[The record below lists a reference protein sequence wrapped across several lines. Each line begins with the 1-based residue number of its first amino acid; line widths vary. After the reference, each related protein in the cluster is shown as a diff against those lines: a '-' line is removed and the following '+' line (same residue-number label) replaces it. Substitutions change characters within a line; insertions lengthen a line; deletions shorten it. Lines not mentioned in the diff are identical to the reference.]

1 MINYNNPDLW
11 YDDAVHKDLLITDG
25 TVTVSGTTYTVT
37 GATVTITNELIEAEA
52 FELHQSL
59 CSEPQLR
66 FGASEAAAVSFV
78 IHDNIPTI
86 KGKKIKV
93 YIIPD
98 SDASEMLQIGVFK
111 VAEDKLSADRTKRTI
126 TAYDALYDILNAD
139 LAGWYDSILP
149 NSTSSVTLA
158 QLRFALFAY
167 LNIDVETTTLA
178 NDSMIIKRTIEP
190 ETLSGADVIRAI
202 CEINGVFGTI
212 TNEGKFKFVELTAGL
227 DNGLFPSETLYPA
240 DDLYPQD
247 VNQDVKVLGHGY
259 YIDVSFEDYLSEAI
273 TQLTIRTD
281 DEDAGV
287 TVGTSGNRYIITG
300 NFLVYGY
307 NATDLT
313 TVATNCFGKIR
324 NRYYKPCTVN
334 AVGNPLFE
342 VGDGIRIRTTYRGI
356 VTYILERKL
365 SGIQALRDQYTAQG
379 EQYFGEQLNS
389 VSSQIKQLSGKTM
402 KIQTDVDGVKVDV
415 SDLDTRESSHY
426 SQTSR
431 DISLKVSKGDV
442 VNELDYEMSGIDI
455 TSNSIA
461 VQSTGTFT
469 VNSTNFQLDEDGK
482 ATLTNAELDSV
493 TLTGGEIEMDEG
505 SGLSLFHGG
514 IAVTGTWL
522 DINGRNAGGGSSTF
536 WDVAINGD
544 EVHINYQGQDTKIY
558 NCSLITN
565 TDTTTNSNRISMYDS
580 GAGISLIGNEG
591 SRIAIDNTSTA
602 YDILLDGSVNIGN
615 GSSND
620 IRIKGR
626 DVKWESITIDGT
638 TRRFLVEDV

>member
-1 MINYNNPDLW
+1 MINYNNPELW

-25 TVTVSGTTYTVT
+25 VVTVSGSNYTVT

-66 FGASEAAAVSFV
+66 FGASEAASVSFV

-86 KGKKIKV
+86 KGKTIKV

-98 SDASEMLQIGVFK
+98 SDASEMIQIGVFK
-111 VAEDKLSADRTKRTI
+111 VAEDKMSADRTKRSI

-139 LAGWYDSILP
+139 LAGWYNNILP

-158 QLRFALFAY
+158 QFRFALFAY
-167 LNIDVETTTLA
+167 LNIEVETATLA
-178 NDSMIIKRTIEP
+178 NDSIIIRRTIDP

-202 CEINGVFGTI
+202 CEINGVFGKI
-212 TNEGKFKFVELTAGL
+212 SNEGKFKFVELTAGL
-227 DNGLFPSETLYPA
+227 DDGLFPSETLYPA

-247 VNQDVKVLGHGY
+247 VNHDIKVLNHGY
-259 YIDVSFEDYLSEAI
+259 YIDVTFEDYLSEAI

-281 DEDAGV
+281 DEDVGV
-287 TVGTSGNRYIITG
+287 TVGTNGNRYVITG
-300 NFLVYGY
+300 NFLVFGY
-307 NATDLT
+307 NATALT
-313 TVATNCFGKIR
+313 SVANNCLGKIG
-324 NRYYKPCTVN
+324 NRYYKPSTVT

-342 VGDGIRIRTTYRGI
+342 VGDGIRIRTTFRGI

-365 SGIQALRDQYTAQG
+365 SGIQALRDTYTAQG
-379 EQYFGEQLNS
+379 EQYYGEQLNS
-389 VSSQIKQLSGKTM
+389 MTSQIKQLSGKTT
-402 KIQTDVDGVKVDV
+402 KIKKDVDGVKVEV
-415 SDLDTRESSHY
+415 NDLDTRESSHY
-426 SQTSR
+426 SQTSGQ
-431 DISLKVSKGDV
+431 IQLKVSKDDIV
-442 VNELDYEMSGIDI
+442 SDLNAKMSGITI
-455 TSNSIA
+455 TSDSIE
-461 VQSTGTFT
+461 VSSSGTFT
-469 VNSTNFQLDEDGK
+469 VDSTNFQLDEDGK

-514 IAVTGTWL
+514 IAVVGTWL
-522 DINGRNAGGGSSTF
+522 DINGRNSGGGSSTF

-580 GAGISLIGNEG
+580 GAGISLVGNEG
-591 SRIAIDNTSTA
+591 SRISIDNTSTT

-615 GSSND
+615 GSSNT
-620 IRIKGR
+620 IRIKGK
-626 DVKWESITIDGT
+626 DVKWVTETINGT
-638 TRRFLVEDV
+638 SYKILVEDA